1 HGAVRHS
8 HGRFASVRFV
18 RILLFTG
25 VFVLASAAPVLA
37 ADSVAQTSCADASAC
52 ASSSD
57 GAAPTGW
64 GVKMNLTA
72 AKQWPKV
79 VLVWV
84 VMATPVY
91 LSARRRLL
99 PGQS

>member
-1 HGAVRHS
+1 MKL
-8 HGRFASVRFV
+8 V
-18 RILLFTG
+18 RIALFAG
-25 VFVLASAAPVLA
+25 ALALALAAPARA
-37 ADSVAQTSCADASAC
+37 ADSVAQTSSCAGATTC
-52 ASSSD
+52 ATTSG
-57 GAAPTGW
+57 GAATTTGW

-79 VLVWV
+79 VLVWMI
-84 VMATPVY
+84 MAAPVY